1 MRVFRRLSGIV
12 LIVLLATGA
21 GCQSMMVGPP
31 SGPKLSPQTLQV
43 SPRVVLAGALGEDA
57 VLALKAANAVVIDL
71 RHPAEGAT
79 DEARRMAVNGIPW
92 INLPQGRETPTLAEV
107 QYLDEIL
114 DAWPG
119 RNVVLHCAT
128 GNRAGK
134 LWATWRVQQGATLE
148 SARSEVSPIVTMPAV
163 KAAIAEPTKAQ

>member
-1 MRVFRRLSGIV
+1 MLVPGRLSGV
-12 LIVLLATGA
+12 ALVMMLAVGA

-31 SGPKLSPQTLQV
+31 SGPRLSSQTLQV

-57 VLALKAANAVVIDL
+57 VPALKATNAVVIDL
-71 RHPAEGAT
+71 RHPSEGAT

-92 INLPQGRETPTLAEV
+92 INLPQGRETPTLAKV
-107 QYLDEIL
+107 QFLDEVL
-114 DAWPG
+114 EAWPA

-134 LWATWRVQQGATLE
+134 LWATWRIRQGVTLE
-148 SARSEVSPIVTMPAV
+148 TATAEVAPIVTVPAA
-163 KAAIAEPTKAQ
+163 KAAIAAPAESQ